1 MSVKIGIDGL
11 KMKNKKYH
19 EVDRVLIP
27 QYVLN
32 MSDEETKSLMKQ
44 TEKRMN
50 KMHSNLCQCFEIK
63 NTYSIKSM
71 YFIIIL
77 QCLE

>member
-63 NTYSIKSM
+63 KY
-71 YFIIIL
+71 IL
-77 QCLE
+77 N

>member
-1 MSVKIGIDGL
+1 
-11 KMKNKKYH
+11 MKNKKYH

-63 NTYSIKSM
+63 KY
-71 YFIIIL
+71 IL
-77 QCLE
+77 N

>member
-50 KMHSNLCQCFEIK
+50 KMHSNLCQCFEIMK
-63 NTYSIKSM
+63 Y
-71 YFIIIL
+71 IL
-77 QCLE
+77 N